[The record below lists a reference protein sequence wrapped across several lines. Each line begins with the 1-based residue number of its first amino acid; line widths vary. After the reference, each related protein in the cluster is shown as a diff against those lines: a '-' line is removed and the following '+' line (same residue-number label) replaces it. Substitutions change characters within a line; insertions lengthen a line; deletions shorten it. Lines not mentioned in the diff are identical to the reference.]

1 MDAATKCPTC
11 QQKKG
16 TAGEILELMATTFMQ
31 SVQMNLVIAN
41 IFFQS
46 LGPSLHRDST
56 VLIKLMKRFNI

>member
-1 MDAATKCPTC
+1 MPNMSP
-11 QQKKG
+11 KKG
-16 TAGEILELMATTFMQ
+16 IAGEILELMATIFMQ
-31 SVQMNLVIAN
+31 SVQMNFVIAN

>member
-1 MDAATKCPTC
+1 MQLLNAQHVTK
-11 QQKKG
+11 KKG
-16 TAGEILELMATTFMQ
+16 TAGEILELMTTIFMQ